1 MPFRKNEAPLVA
13 AGTLRCII
21 CYALGVALLT
31 SPQQVLRA
39 QSESSPS
46 QADQPYVLHQRVEE
60 VLLYCTVVDH
70 KGELVTDL
78 TRQAFSVLED
88 KKSVPVTHFAR
99 QDVPVSLALILDDSG
114 SMKGKRSAVQ
124 AAALTLIKAS
134 NPDDETS
141 VTNFADK
148 SYIDQELTGDVTQLS
163 TALAKSTTIS
173 GGTAL
178 FDTVISGADHLSTSA
193 HRSKQV
199 IVVVTDGND
208 NASEADL
215 TAAIRRVQRTD
226 GPVIY
231 AIGLLYDIPGSQE
244 RRARKELLSLA
255 EETGGIAF
263 FSSSVGEVDQIA
275 AQVARDIRNQYTI
288 AFHPSANEAD
298 GTYHSVAVAASAS
311 GRRGLTVRTRK
322 GYLRTIASQAPTK

>member
-1 MPFRKNEAPLVA
+1 MNHHQLRRIPSAGFYCCA
-13 AGTLRCII
+13 A
-21 CYALGVALLT
+21 GVALAMAL
-31 SPQQVLRA
+31 SQQVIRA
-39 QSESSPS
+39 QSGNSPS
-46 QADQPYVLHQRVEE
+46 KTEQPYVLHQRVEE
-60 VLLYCTVVDH
+60 VLLYCAVIDH

-78 TRQAFSVLED
+78 TQSAFSVLED
-88 KKSVPVTHFAR
+88 KRPVPVTHFAR
-99 QDVPVSLALILDDSG
+99 QDVPVSVALILDDSG
-114 SMKGKRSAVQ
+114 SMKEKRSAVQ
-124 AAALTLIKAS
+124 DAALTLIKAS
-134 NPDDETS
+134 NPEDETS

-148 SYIDQELTGDVTQLS
+148 SYVDQKLTGDVRQLS
-163 TALAKSTTIS
+163 KALGQSTTIP

-178 FDTVISGADHLSTSA
+178 FDTVISGADHLSKSA

-215 TAAIRRVQRTD
+215 TAAIHRVQRTD
-226 GPVIY
+226 GPGIY

-263 FSSSVGEVDQIA
+263 FPSSVGEVDRIA
-275 AQVARDIRNQYTI
+275 AEVARDIRNQYTI

-298 GTYHSVAVAASAS
+298 GTYHSVLVTAAAS
-311 GRRGLTVRTRK
+311 GHHGLTVRTRK
-322 GYLRTIASQAPTK
+322 GYLRIAASKISRTQ